1 MADLAATIKQR
12 YFSNIPGDLTGG
24 IVAAIVALPLALAF
38 GEVSGMGAA
47 AGVYGAI
54 ACGIFAS
61 LFGGTPG
68 QISGPTGPMTVVAAG
83 MIATASAMGHNPNIL
98 FTAIV
103 VAGLFQVLLGIFRG
117 GQIIHYIPYPVI
129 SGFMTGIG
137 VIIISL
143 QLLPLL
149 GHPSVSKPF
158 EALLAFPGAL
168 VNINPQALIVGV
180 TTLVVIYLLPRF
192 IKLVPSPLVALIIG
206 TGLAYVL
213 GFDIPRIE
221 GIPTGLP
228 EFHWPTLQVSEFPLV
243 IHTAVV
249 LALLGSIDALLASV
263 MVDRVLN
270 IRHNTTLELI
280 GQGIGN
286 AASGLIGGL
295 PGAGANM
302 RTLINIKSGGR
313 TQLSGIIH
321 GLILL
326 SIMLGLSG
334 LVEQIPLAC
343 LAGILIFV
351 GISIMD
357 YRSMKNLRQASKSD
371 VAVKITVLALTVFAD
386 LIIAVG
392 IGMALASIL
401 FMKKLSDT
409 HFSKHGSLKK
419 WIDKWYG
426 GRGDIVP
433 PSALEKTYVYQFN
446 GPLFFGEVKNFNE
459 ALPKMYEYPYI
470 ILHMA
475 TVPLV
480 DQSGV
485 YALEDALRQFN
496 ERRCTVYLVNM
507 TNEVQETLK
516 EFGVFTHIPISRG
529 SIKTFDEALSDIS
542 ATEAQLSADQLN
554 KMQTG

>member
-1 MADLAATIKQR
+1 MANIAAIIRRR
-12 YFSNIPGDLTGG
+12 YLSNIPGDLTGG
-24 IVAAIVALPLALAF
+24 IVAAVVALPLALAF

-54 ACGIFAS
+54 ACGIFAAM
-61 LFGGTPG
+61 FGGTPG
-68 QISGPTGPMTVVAAG
+68 QISGPTGPMTVVSAG
-83 MIATASAMGHNPNIL
+83 MIATAADMGHNPNIL
-98 FTAIV
+98 FTAIII
-103 VAGLFQVLLGIFRG
+103 AGFFQVILGVLRG

-143 QLLPLL
+143 QVLPLL
-149 GHPSVSKPF
+149 GHPGVSKPF
-158 EALLAFPGAL
+158 AAL
-168 VNINPQALIVGV
+168 VALPKAITSANPQTLLIGLA
-180 TTLVVIYLLPRF
+180 TLAVIYLLPRF
-192 IKLVPSPLVALIIG
+192 VKFVPSPLVALVVG
-206 TGLAYVL
+206 TGLAYLL
-213 GFDIPRIE
+213 GLDIPRIE
-221 GIPTGLP
+221 GVPTGLP
-228 EFHWPTLQVSEFPLV
+228 ELHIPTLRLSELPLV
-243 IHTAVV
+243 MHTAVV

-286 AASGLIGGL
+286 AVSGLIGGL

-313 TQLSGIIH
+313 TYLSGIIH

-326 SIMLGLSG
+326 SIVLGLSR

-343 LAGILIFV
+343 LAGILIFI

-357 YRSMKNLRQASKSD
+357 YRSLRSLWQAPKSD
-371 VAVKITVLALTVFAD
+371 IAVMLTVLFLTVFAD

-392 IGMALASIL
+392 IGMALASFL

-409 HFSKHGSLKK
+409 QFSKHGGLKR

-426 GRGDIVP
+426 GREDIVP

-446 GPLFFGEVKNFNE
+446 GPLFFGEVKNFNDV
-459 ALPKMYEYPYI
+459 LPKMYGYRYV
-470 ILHMA
+470 ILHLA

-485 YALEDALRQFN
+485 YALEDAIQKLT
-496 ERRCTVYLVNM
+496 EKGSIVYLVNL
-507 TNEVQETLK
+507 THEVRETLNQ
-516 EFGVFTHIPISRG
+516 FGVFNHIPMNRENIQ
-529 SIKTFDEALSDIS
+529 TFDEALEDIALAEGKKTLSDEQVS
-542 ATEAQLSADQLN
+542 A
-554 KMQTG
+554 G

>member
-1 MADLAATIKQR
+1 MADIGALIQR
-12 YFSNIPGDLTGG
+12 RYLSNIPGDLTGG

-38 GEVSGMGAA
+38 GEVSGIGAA

-54 ACGIFAS
+54 ACGIFAA

-68 QISGPTGPMTVVAAG
+68 QVSGPTGPMTVVAAG
-83 MIATASAMGHNPNIL
+83 MIATAADLGHNPSIL
-98 FTAIV
+98 FTAIII
-103 VAGLFQVLLGIFRG
+103 AGFFQVLLGIFRG

-149 GHPSVSKPF
+149 GSPSVSKPF
-158 EALLAFPGAL
+158 EALLALPKA
-168 VNINPQALIVGV
+168 VAHMNPQALIIGV
-180 TTLVVIYLLPRF
+180 TTLAVIYLLPRF
-192 IKLVPSPLVALIIG
+192 IKLLPSPLVALVAG
-206 TGLAYVL
+206 TGLAYAL

-228 EFHWPTLQVSEFPLV
+228 QLHIPTLRISEVPLV
-243 IHTAVV
+243 MHTAVV

-286 AASGLIGGL
+286 AVSGLIGGL

-313 TQLSGIIH
+313 THLSGIIH

-326 SIMLGLSG
+326 AIMLGLSKV
-334 LVEQIPLAC
+334 VEQIPLAC

-357 YRSMKNLRQASKSD
+357 YRSLRSLRQAPKSD
-371 VAVKITVLALTVFAD
+371 IVVMLTVLFLTVFAD

-392 IGMALASIL
+392 IGMALASFL

-409 HFSKHGSLKK
+409 QFSKHGGLKR

-426 GRGDIVP
+426 GRDDLVP

-459 ALPKMYEYPYI
+459 ALPRMYGYSYV
-470 ILHMA
+470 ILHLA

-485 YALEDALRQFN
+485 YALEDAIQKLSEQG
-496 ERRCTVYLVNM
+496 CIVYLVNL
-507 TNEVQETLK
+507 THEVRETL
-516 EFGVFTHIPISRG
+516 EHFGVFNHILLNRENV
-529 SIKTFDEALSDIS
+529 KTFDEAIADIA
-542 ATEAQLSADQLN
+542 ATEAGLASSQMPMPN
-554 KMQTG
+554 

>member
-1 MADLAATIKQR
+1 MVELARVIKER
-12 YFSNIPGDLTGG
+12 YFSNISGDLTGG

-54 ACGIFAS
+54 ACGIFAAM
-61 LFGGTPG
+61 FGGTPG

-83 MIATASAMGHNPNIL
+83 MIATAVDMGHKPSIL
-98 FTAIV
+98 FTAIII
-103 VAGLFQVLLGIFRG
+103 AGFFQVLLGIFRG

-149 GHPSVSKPF
+149 GSDSVSKPF
-158 EALLAFPGAL
+158 EAMILLPQAIGNLNLQALMIGAL
-168 VNINPQALIVGV
+168 
-180 TTLVVIYLLPRF
+180 TLAIIFLLPRVTKV
-192 IKLVPSPLVALIIG
+192 IPSPLAALVVG
-206 TGLAYVL
+206 TGLAYLL

-228 EFHWPTLQVSEFPLV
+228 ALHLPTLQISEVPIV

-286 AASGLIGGL
+286 AVSGLIGGL

-313 TQLSGIIH
+313 TYLSGIVH

-326 SIMLGLSG
+326 SIMLGLSTV
-334 LVEQIPLAC
+334 VEQIPLAC

-357 YRSMKNLRQASKSD
+357 YRSLRNLLQAPKAD
-371 VAVKITVLALTVFAD
+371 IAVMMTVLFLTVFAD

-392 IGMALASIL
+392 IGMALASFL

-409 HFSKHGSLKK
+409 QFSKHGGLKR
-419 WIDKWYG
+419 WIDKWYD
-426 GRGDIVP
+426 GREGVVP
-433 PSALEKTYVYQFN
+433 SSALEKTYVYQFN
-446 GPLFFGEVKNFNE
+446 GPLFFGEVKNFND
-459 ALPKMYEYPYI
+459 ALPGMYGYRYI
-470 ILHMA
+470 ILHLA

-485 YALEDALRQFN
+485 YALEDGIRNLQNRG
-496 ERRCTVYLVNM
+496 CTVYLVNL
-507 TNEVQETLK
+507 THEVRETLQQ
-516 EFGVFTHIPISRG
+516 FGVFNHILISRE
-529 SIKTFDEALSDIS
+529 SVKTFDEALADITAMENAGDGS
-542 ATEAQLSADQLN
+542 LAQQV
-554 KMQTG
+554 MG

>member
-1 MADLAATIKQR
+1 MANIAAIIKRR
-12 YFSNIPGDLTGG
+12 YLSNIPGDMTGG

-38 GEVSGMGAA
+38 GEVSGIGAA

-54 ACGIFAS
+54 ACGIFAAM
-61 LFGGTPG
+61 FGGTPG

-83 MIATASAMGHNPNIL
+83 MIATAKDMGHDPNIL
-98 FTAIV
+98 FTAIII
-103 VAGLFQVLLGIFRG
+103 AGAFQMLLGIIRG

-149 GHPSVSKPF
+149 GASGVSKPF
-158 EALLAFPGAL
+158 DALLAL
-168 VNINPQALIVGV
+168 PQAIAHVNPKALLIGL
-180 TTLVVIYLLPRF
+180 TTLAVIYLLPRF
-192 IKLVPSPLVALIIG
+192 IKLLPSPLVALIVG

-228 EFHWPTLQVSEFPLV
+228 ELHWPSLQISEFPLV
-243 IHTAVV
+243 MHTAVV

-286 AASGLIGGL
+286 AISGLIGGL

-313 TQLSGIIH
+313 TYLSGIVH

-326 SIMLGLSG
+326 SIMLGLSR

-357 YRSMKNLRQASKSD
+357 YRSLRSLLQAPKSD
-371 VAVKITVLALTVFAD
+371 IAVMLTVLFLTVFAD

-392 IGMALASIL
+392 IGMALASFL

-409 HFSKHGSLKK
+409 QFSKHGGLKR
-419 WIDKWYG
+419 WIDKWYV
-426 GRGDIVP
+426 GREDIVP

-446 GPLFFGEVKNFNE
+446 GPLFFGEVKNFND
-459 ALPKMYEYPYI
+459 ALPKMYGYSYV
-470 ILHMA
+470 ILHLA
-475 TVPLV
+475 TVPMV

-485 YALEDALRQFN
+485 YALEDAIQKLS
-496 ERRCTVYLVNM
+496 ERGAIVYLVNL
-507 TNEVQETLK
+507 THEVRETL
-516 EFGVFTHIPISRG
+516 EQFGVFNHILLSRENVQ
-529 SIKTFDEALSDIS
+529 TFDEALADIAAAEGKTAAS
-542 ATEAQLSADQLN
+542 HSEQVC
-554 KMQTG
+554 